1 MAHILAEQGRGLTC
15 AGLVLVDTVYFSPA
29 RFLGSGSNP
38 NLKTIAPTMPTDM
51 APNTRDE
58 ILASLVRANVL
69 CSSWRPPS
77 WNLCSMP
84 RTVLVRAT
92 DYIPLG
98 TPHGAGDGDGL
109 CRLDV
114 LRDRGDLGWGEL
126 QPGLVGAVVHTP
138 GHHYALFADDYIF
151 STTES
156 LKQALSQL
164 EGDDQ

>member
-1 MAHILAEQGRGLTC
+1 MAHLLSEEGRGLVC
-15 AGLVLVDTVYFSPA
+15 AGLLLVDTIYLSPA
-29 RFLGSGSNP
+29 WSLGSGANSNF
-38 NLKTIAPTMPTDM
+38 KTIAPTMPADM
-51 APNTRDE
+51 ALGTRDE

-77 WNLCSMP
+77 WDSRSMP

-92 DYIPLG
+92 DYVPL
-98 TPHGAGDGDGL
+98 TAPHGAGVGDGL
-109 CRLDV
+109 YRLDA
-114 LRDRGDLGWGEL
+114 LRDRGDLGWGET

-138 GHHYALFADDYIF
+138 GHHYALFADENIL

-164 EGDDQ
+164 EGDD